1 MRKLRVLVL
10 MDPELIPPDSIEGM
24 SKEEIAR
31 IKTEYDV
38 VSCLKSLGHTVRP
51 VGVRYD
57 LEPLENALPEFDP
70 HICFNLTEDFNGVGQ
85 RDQHIVSYLELLNH
99 AYTGCNPRGLTLAR
113 DKALTKKI
121 LAYHGIKVPRF
132 EVFERNRVVRRPD
145 ELTFPLLV
153 KSTTEEGSQ
162 GIAQASVVNDD
173 AQLVERVQFI
183 HERFGGDA
191 IAEQYIEG
199 RELYVGVLGNRQLQ
213 TLPVWELRLDDL
225 PPDAH
230 RIATRRI
237 KMDVAYQ
244 DKYGIVSHAARDM
257 TPALERKISEQCKRM
272 YRLLNLSGYARM
284 DLRLTEAG
292 DVYLLEANPNP
303 QICRGEDFADAAAAA
318 GIAYEQLIQKI
329 VTLGL
334 NYQPLGLAA
343 A

>member
-10 MDPELIPPDSIEGM
+10 MDPELIPPDSIDGM
-24 SKEEIAR
+24 SRAEVAR
-31 IKTEYDV
+31 FKTEYDV
-38 VSCLKSLGHTVRP
+38 VSCLRSLGHNVRP

-57 LEPLENALPEFDP
+57 LDPLAQALPEFDP
-70 HICFNLTEDFNGVGQ
+70 HVCFNLTEDFNGVGH
-85 RDQHIVSYLELLNH
+85 RDQHIVSYLELMNYP
-99 AYTGCNPRGLTLAR
+99 YTGCNPRGLTLAR
-113 DKALTKKI
+113 DKALTKKV

-162 GIAQASVVNDD
+162 GIAQASVVSDD
-173 AQLVERVQFI
+173 GQLAERVAFV
-183 HERFGGDA
+183 HERLGTDA

-199 RELYVGVLGNRQLQ
+199 RELYVGVMGNRQLQ
-213 TLPVWELRLDDL
+213 TLPVWELRLDNL
-225 PPDAH
+225 PEDAH

-244 DKYGIVSHAARDM
+244 EKYGIVSHAARDLA
-257 TPALERKISEQCKRM
+257 PALERKIAEQCKRM

-284 DLRLTEAG
+284 DLRLTGGG
-292 DVYLLEANPNP
+292 DVYLIEANPNP
-303 QICRGEDFADAAAAA
+303 QICRGEDFADSAEAA
-318 GIAYEQLIQKI
+318 GISYEQLIQKI

>member
-1 MRKLRVLVL
+1 M

-24 SKEEIAR
+24 GAEDLAR
-31 IKTEYDV
+31 LKTEYDV
-38 VSCLKSLGHTVRP
+38 VSCLKSLGHNVRP
-51 VGVRYD
+51 AGVRYD
-57 LEPLENALPEFDP
+57 LEPLEAALADFDP
-70 HICFNLTEDFNGVGQ
+70 HVCFNLTEDFNGVGQ

-99 AYTGCNPRGLTLAR
+99 AYTGCNPRGLTIAR

-132 EVFERNRVVRRPD
+132 EVFERNRVVRRPE

-153 KSTTEEGSQ
+153 KSTTEEGSN

-183 HERFGGDA
+183 HERYGDA

-213 TLPVWELRLDDL
+213 TLPVWELYLDNL
-225 PPDAH
+225 PEDAP
-230 RIATRRI
+230 RIATRRV
-237 KMDVAYQ
+237 KVDVAYQ
-244 DKYGIVSHAARDM
+244 SKYGIVSHAARDL
-257 TPALERKISEQCKRM
+257 TPAMERTIAEQCKRM

-284 DLRLTEAG
+284 DLRLTPAG

-303 QICRGEDFADAAAAA
+303 QICRGEDFADSAAAA
-318 GIAYEQLIQKI
+318 GVSYEQLIQKI
-329 VTLGL
+329 VNLGVS
-334 NYQPLGLAA
+334 YQPLGLAA